1 MVKKSEIQGIKVT
14 LKLKTLDGEMY
25 ESIFAIEG
33 AKVTGIHGD
42 SSWLAIPELYSR
54 REIQVHKEEIATS
67 TKIKEW
73 E

>member
-1 MVKKSEIQGIKVT
+1 
-14 LKLKTLDGEMY
+14 MY

-33 AKVTGIHGD
+33 AKVTGMHGD
-42 SSWLAIPELYSR
+42 SSWLAIPKLYSR
-54 REIQVHKEEIATS
+54 REIQVHKEEIATP

>member
-1 MVKKSEIQGIKVT
+1 MVKKLGIQGIKVT
-14 LKLKTLDGEMY
+14 FKLKTLDGEMY

-42 SSWLAIPELYSR
+42 GSWLAIPKLYSR
-54 REIQVHKEEIATS
+54 REIQVHKEESATP